1 MDWLDILAVQGTLKS
16 LPEHSNHCRI
26 IEAYF
31 LKFDTT
37 DFSIN
42 LSLSSVILTKTSGFF
57 FFLMFSHIIFQII
70 KCLKEEFIF

>member
-16 LPEHSNHCRI
+16 LAEHSSHCRI

-37 DFSIN
+37 DFSIS
-42 LSLSSVILTKTSGFF
+42 LSLSFVILTKTSGLF